1 MSEELRLYIIKRFL
15 NEFSFFVP
23 VIYIF
28 SLIVSALR
36 YKSYYTENLIL
47 IPLFSIYILPFTLTF
62 SYFISLSLTIRDL
75 REKLNYLKVFGLS
88 NRNFLRFIFLLSF
101 LSFVLSVSVAF
112 VLSPKAFYLIEENL
126 VSSLKIQK
134 RKNREFVV
142 WGNNL
147 LFAKNIEIKKGIII
161 AENGFLF
168 DGERTVKF
176 EKIKLQIRSPKSR
189 FGKDIA
195 ELLSEEDEKGKKEVI
210 YISSTFFSQVSCSPS
225 IFNSVAYLLCNPVL
239 ILLSKLLRDSLTSDK
254 FLYIAALV
262 HTIAFTV
269 SLVMIRAK
277 RFEK

>member
-1 MSEELRLYIIKRFL
+1 MSEKLRSYIINRFL
-15 NEFSFFVP
+15 NEFSFFLP

-28 SLIVSALR
+28 SLIVSTLR

-47 IPLFSIYILPFTLTF
+47 VPLFSVYILPFTLTF
-62 SYFISLSLTIRDL
+62 SYFISLSLTIRAL

-88 NRNFLRFIFLLSF
+88 NKKFLRFIFLLSF

-112 VLSPKAFYLIEENL
+112 ILSPKAFYLIEENL

-147 LFAKNIEIKKGIII
+147 LFGKNIEIKKGIII

-176 EKIKLQIRSPKSR
+176 EKIKLQIKSPDSR
-189 FGKDIA
+189 FSKDIS
-195 ELLSEEDEKGKKEVI
+195 ELLSEEGEKGKKEVI

-225 IFNSVAYLLCNPVL
+225 VFNSVVYLLCNPIL
-239 ILLSKLLRDSLTSDK
+239 ILVSKLLRDSLSSDK
-254 FLYIAALV
+254 FVYIAVLV
-262 HTIAFTV
+262 HTTAFAI
-269 SLVMIRAK
+269 SLMLTRTK
-277 RFEK
+277 KFEK